1 MQNSK
6 QLGPLF
12 RCVATL
18 SLMLAATGFAAG
30 GRPLTNSPIF
40 DVAATHVTET
50 TATITWSTA
59 KPADSQ
65 VAFFIGT
72 AKPTWSK
79 CCNPTNTTSHSVT
92 LTGLVPQTA
101 YNFFVESTP
110 AGSST
115 PFDSPTSTFHTNAAF
130 SISNVA
136 ATNITETTAII
147 TWTTNQK
154 ADSQVA
160 YFIGSA
166 KPKWTACCGPSNTTA
181 HSVTLTGLMPN
192 AVYNFFVESMPT
204 GGSKPIDST
213 SSTFQTPSAKGL
225 EDLGAGSNP
234 YAVVDSN
241 GVIDIAWTATNGVMF
256 AQSKDN
262 GVTFST
268 PKLVVASP
276 AGAQS
281 IQVDAK
287 NNIFILVGYNP
298 TSMTNANIAAL
309 VRSTDG
315 GKTFSTV
322 IVKQINAQP
331 RQFSLLLVQ
340 PSGTVDFAYTTSNG
354 LDPDDAVRET
364 YSTDG
369 GQTFVNDQLVWN
381 GPSADA
387 ILQFKGAVGPQ
398 GQVYLAWGVQDGLDC
413 FVEAAASQDGENFK
427 NPPTFLWVPDL
438 CNDNPE
444 IVVDAAGNVNI
455 TWDAGTIYF
464 SRSQD
469 QGQTFS
475 PPSIVS
481 KFGGD
486 DTQKFVVGPNG
497 EIDLVFAG
505 VNLTRSLDHGVT
517 WSTPLNLALPNLPP
531 GFVGAQNPQI
541 GVDANGKITIAW
553 EDDTNAGSPGDSDIY
568 VSTSTD
574 GRTFSPAKNISNAT
588 GAFTSAPTVLITPQG
603 FRYIYWYETSKNNTA
618 NTNVLFYAVQ

>member
-1 MQNSK
+1 MDNSK
-6 QLGPLF
+6 CICAVI
-12 RCVATL
+12 RCIVFL
-18 SLMLAATGFAAG
+18 SLASAITAFAGNGQAATAPPVF
-30 GRPLTNSPIF
+30 N
-40 DVAATHVTET
+40 VAATNVTAT
-50 TATITWSTA
+50 TATITWSTT
-59 KPADSQ
+59 KRADSQ
-65 VAFFIGT
+65 VAYFIGS
-72 AKPTWSK
+72 AKPKWTP
-79 CCNPTNTTSHSVT
+79 CCSPSNTTSHSVI
-92 LTGLVPQTA
+92 LTGLTPNTE

-110 AGSST
+110 TGSST
-115 PFDSPTSTFHTNAAF
+115 PIDSTTSTFHTGAAF
-130 SISNVA
+130 SIFDVA

-166 KPKWTACCGPSNTTA
+166 QPKWTACCSPSNTTA

-204 GGSKPIDST
+204 GGSKPVDST

-225 EDLGAGSNP
+225 EGLGTGSNP

-241 GVIDIAWTATNGVMF
+241 GLIDIAWTAANGVMF

-298 TSMTNANIAAL
+298 TSMLNGNTAVLA
-309 VRSTDG
+309 RSTDG
-315 GKTFSTV
+315 GRTFSTV
-322 IVKQINAQP
+322 IVKQNIFA
-331 RQFSLLLVQ
+331 SLLLVQ
-340 PSGTVDFAYTTSNG
+340 PSGIMDFAYTTSENG
-354 LDPDDAVRET
+354 IDPDDAVRHT
-364 YSTDG
+364 HSTDG
-369 GQTFVNDQLVWN
+369 GRTFVNDQLVWDA
-381 GPSADA
+381 PHSADA
-387 ILQFKGAVGPQ
+387 ILQFRGAVGPQ
-398 GQVYLAWGVQDGLDC
+398 GQVYVAWAVQDDLDC
-413 FVEAAASQDGENFK
+413 FVEAAASQDGVNFK
-427 NPPTFLWVPDL
+427 NPPTLLWVPDL

-444 IVVDAAGNVNI
+444 IVVDTAGNVNI

-505 VNLTRSLDHGVT
+505 VNFTRSLDHGVT
-517 WSTPLNLALPNLPP
+517 WSTPLTLALPNLPP

-541 GVDANGKITIAW
+541 VVDANGKITIAW
-553 EDDTNAGSPGDSDIY
+553 EDDTNGGSPGDFDIY

-574 GRTFSPAKNISNAT
+574 GKTFRSAMNISNASR
-588 GAFTSAPTVLITPQG
+588 AFTSAPTVLITPQG
-603 FRYIYWYETSKNNTA
+603 FQYIYWYETSKNNTA

>member
-1 MQNSK
+1 MDNSK
-6 QLGPLF
+6 CIRAVI
-12 RCVATL
+12 RCMVIL
-18 SLMLAATGFAAG
+18 SLASAITAFAGNGQAATAPPVF
-30 GRPLTNSPIF
+30 N
-40 DVAATHVTET
+40 VAATHVTAT
-50 TATITWSTA
+50 TATITWSTT
-59 KPADSQ
+59 KRADSQ
-65 VAFFIGT
+65 VAYFIGS
-72 AKPTWSK
+72 AKPKWTP
-79 CCNPTNTTSHSVT
+79 CCSPSSTTSHSVT
-92 LTGLVPQTA
+92 LTGLTPNTG

-110 AGSST
+110 TGSST
-115 PFDSPTSTFHTNAAF
+115 PIDSTTSTFHTGAAF
-130 SISNVA
+130 SISDVA

-166 KPKWTACCGPSNTTA
+166 KPKWTACCSPSNTTA

-192 AVYNFFVESMPT
+192 AVYNFFVESMLT
-204 GGSKPIDST
+204 GGSKPIDSI

-225 EDLGAGSNP
+225 EDFGAGSNP

-241 GVIDIAWTATNGVMF
+241 GVIDITWTATNGVMF

-268 PKLVVASP
+268 PKMVAASP

-287 NNIFILVGYNP
+287 NNVFILVGYNP
-298 TSMTNANIAAL
+298 TSMLNGNTAVLA
-309 VRSTDG
+309 RSTDG
-315 GKTFSTV
+315 GRTFSTV
-322 IVKQINAQP
+322 IVKQNIFA
-331 RQFSLLLVQ
+331 SLLLVQ
-340 PSGTVDFAYTTSNG
+340 PSGIVDFAYTTSENG
-354 LDPDDAVRET
+354 IDPDDAVRET
-364 YSTDG
+364 HSTDG
-369 GQTFVNDQLVWN
+369 GQTFVNDQLVW
-381 GPSADA
+381 GADA
-387 ILQFKGAVGPQ
+387 ILQFGGAVGPQ
-398 GQVYLAWGVQDGLDC
+398 GQVYVAWAVQDDLDC
-413 FVEAAASQDGENFK
+413 FVEAAASQDGVNFK
-427 NPPTFLWVPDL
+427 NPPTLLWVPDL

-444 IVVDAAGNVNI
+444 IVVDTAGNVNI

-505 VNLTRSLDHGVT
+505 VNFTRSLDHGVT

-541 GVDANGKITIAW
+541 AVDANGKITITW
-553 EDDTNAGSPGDSDIY
+553 EDDTNGVSPGDFDIY
-568 VSTSTD
+568 VSASTD
-574 GRTFSPAKNISNAT
+574 GKTFRSAMNISNAS
-588 GAFTSAPTVLITPQG
+588 GAFTSAPTVLITPLG
-603 FRYIYWYETSKNNTA
+603 LRYIYWYETSKNNTA

>member
-1 MQNSK
+1 MDNSK
-6 QLGPLF
+6 CICAVI
-12 RCVATL
+12 RCIAIL
-18 SLMLAATGFAAG
+18 SLASTITAFVGNGQAATA
-30 GRPLTNSPIF
+30 PSIF
-40 DVAATHVTET
+40 NVAATNVTAT
-50 TATITWSTA
+50 TATITWSTT
-59 KPADSQ
+59 KRADSQ
-65 VAFFIGT
+65 VAYFIGS
-72 AKPTWSK
+72 AKPKWTA
-79 CCNPTNTTSHSVT
+79 CCSPSNTTSHSVT
-92 LTGLVPQTA
+92 LSGLTPNTG

-110 AGSST
+110 TGSST
-115 PFDSPTSTFHTNAAF
+115 PIDSTTSTFHTSAAF

-166 KPKWTACCGPSNTTA
+166 KPKWTACCSPSNTTA

-192 AVYNFFVESMPT
+192 AVYNFFAESMPT

-213 SSTFQTPSAKGL
+213 FSTFQTPSAKGL

-241 GVIDIAWTATNGVMF
+241 GVIDITWTATNRVMF

-262 GVTFST
+262 GVTFSI

-281 IQVDAK
+281 IQLDAK

-298 TSMTNANIAAL
+298 TSMLNGNTAVLA
-309 VRSTDG
+309 RSSDG

-322 IVKQINAQP
+322 IVKQNIFA
-331 RQFSLLLVQ
+331 SLLLVQ
-340 PSGTVDFAYTTSNG
+340 PSGIVDFAYTTSENG
-354 LDPDDAVRET
+354 TDPDDAVRET
-364 YSTDG
+364 HSTDG
-369 GQTFVNDQLVWN
+369 GQTFVNDQLVW
-381 GPSADA
+381 GAPHSADDV
-387 ILQFKGAVGPQ
+387 LQFRGAVGPQ
-398 GQVYLAWGVQDGLDC
+398 GQVYVAWAVQDDLDC
-413 FVEAAASQDGENFK
+413 FVEAAASQDGVNFK
-427 NPPTFLWVPDL
+427 NPPTFLWVPDF

-444 IVVDAAGNVNI
+444 IVVDAAGNVSI

-475 PPSIVS
+475 PPTIVS

-486 DTQKFVVGPNG
+486 DTQKFVAGPNG

-505 VNLTRSLDHGVT
+505 VNFTRSLDQGVT

-541 GVDANGKITIAW
+541 VVDANGKITIAW
-553 EDDTNAGSPGDSDIY
+553 EDDTNGGSPGDSDIY

-574 GRTFSPAKNISNAT
+574 GKTFRSAVNISNAS

>member
-1 MQNSK
+1 MDTSK
-6 QLGPLF
+6 CFWTLIQ
-12 RCVATL
+12 CIAIL
-18 SLMLAATGFAAG
+18 SLASAITVSGQPASPPLIFNVAATG
-30 GRPLTNSPIF
+30 
-40 DVAATHVTET
+40 VTAT
-50 TATITWSTA
+50 TATITWSTT

-65 VAFFIGT
+65 VAYFLGT
-72 AKPTWSK
+72 AKPKWTP
-79 CCNPTNTTSHSVT
+79 CCSPSNSTSHSVT
-92 LTGLVPQTA
+92 VTGLTPNTG
-101 YNFFVESTP
+101 YNFFVESMPT
-110 AGSST
+110 GGST
-115 PFDSPTSTFHTNAAF
+115 PIDSTTSTFHTSAAF

-166 KPKWTACCGPSNTTA
+166 KPKWTACCRPSNTTA
-181 HSVTLTGLMPN
+181 HSVTLTGLMPD
-192 AVYNFFVESMPT
+192 ALYNFFVESMPT
-204 GGSKPIDST
+204 GGSKPIDSA
-213 SSTFQTPSAKGL
+213 SSAFQTPSTKGL
-225 EDLGAGSNP
+225 EEVGAGSNP

-241 GVIDIAWTATNGVMF
+241 GVIDIAWTATNGIMF

-262 GVTFST
+262 GITFST
-268 PKLVVASP
+268 PKMVVASP

-298 TSMTNANIAAL
+298 TSMLNGNTAVLA
-309 VRSTDG
+309 RSTDG
-315 GKTFSTV
+315 GKSFSTV
-322 IVKQINAQP
+322 IVKQNIFA
-331 RQFSLLLVQ
+331 SLLLVQ
-340 PSGTVDFAYTTSNG
+340 PSGIVDFAYTTSENG
-354 LDPDDAVRET
+354 MDPDDAVRET

-369 GQTFVNDQLVWN
+369 GQTFVNDQLVW
-381 GPSADA
+381 GAPHSADA
-387 ILQFKGAVGPQ
+387 ILQFRGAVGPQ
-398 GQVYLAWGVQDGLDC
+398 GQVYVAWAVEDDLDC
-413 FVEAAASQDGENFK
+413 FVEAAASQDGVNFK

-444 IVVDAAGNVNI
+444 IVVDTAGNVNI
-455 TWDAGTIYF
+455 TWDASTIYF

-486 DTQKFVVGPNG
+486 DTQKFVAGPNG

-505 VNLTRSLDHGVT
+505 VNFTRSLDHGVT
-517 WSTPLNLALPNLPP
+517 WSTPLNLALPNLPA
-531 GFVGAQNPQI
+531 GSVGAQNPQI
-541 GVDANGKITIAW
+541 VVDANGKITIAW
-553 EDDTNAGSPGDSDIY
+553 EDDTNGGSAGDFDIY

-588 GAFTSAPTVLITPQG
+588 GAFTSAPTVLISPLGQQ
-603 FRYIYWYETSKNNTA
+603 YIYWYETS
-618 NTNVLFYAVQ
+618 NTNAVTIVFFYSVQ